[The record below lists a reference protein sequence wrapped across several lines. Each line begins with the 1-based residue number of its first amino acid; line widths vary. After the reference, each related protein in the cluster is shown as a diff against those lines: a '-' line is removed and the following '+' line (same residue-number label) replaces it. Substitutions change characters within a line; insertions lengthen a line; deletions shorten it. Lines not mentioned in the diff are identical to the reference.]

1 MGQSDPVLEDEVK
14 YRYYTI
20 IQLYRRATLQD
31 NAQRYLLGTTCP
43 SAHMAVSSFS
53 SVNRSIF
60 ICFYELLLFSLV
72 LDMIRDGLKA
82 VTPYLVLEYI
92 LFLLWSLPSPS
103 LLFCFLY

>member
-53 SVNRSIF
+53 YVNRSIF
-60 ICFYELLLFSLV
+60 ICFYELLV
-72 LDMIRDGLKA
+72 
-82 VTPYLVLEYI
+82 Y
-92 LFLLWSLPSPS
+92 
-103 LLFCFLY
+103 